1 MCRRLPAETANFVF
15 VQPARANGFWQE
27 ITDAYQA
34 TENKILSIALHCAA
48 GGTGLGVL
56 PQFLPIV
63 KFWLAA
69 LPDSSLARWSAGRVL
84 QIG

>member
-1 MCRRLPAETANFVF
+1 MCRGFPAETENFVF

-34 TENKILSIALHCAA
+34 DKILSIASHYPA

-56 PQFLPIV
+56 
-63 KFWLAA
+63 
-69 LPDSSLARWSAGRVL
+69 S
-84 QIG
+84 